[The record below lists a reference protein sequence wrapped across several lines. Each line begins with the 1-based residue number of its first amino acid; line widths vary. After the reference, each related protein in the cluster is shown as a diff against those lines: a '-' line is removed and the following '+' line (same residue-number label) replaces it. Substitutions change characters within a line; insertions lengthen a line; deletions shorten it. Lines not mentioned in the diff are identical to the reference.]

1 HRHREIRHIPRHRR
15 ARPHVQGG
23 IVNSVEDRVH
33 AAMSAAAEL
42 AAREIRAAPPLRLP
56 SEPAAGARRGHAP
69 RRWIRWA
76 APLAAAAVV
85 PALARASGQHK
96 DSQTARGV
104 PPTPAAPAGPHG
116 VPRYYVA
123 LKQFA
128 GKAGNVTE
136 QNGIVV
142 GDSLTGKT
150 LATFAPPARTTF

>member
-1 HRHREIRHIPRHRR
+1 
-15 ARPHVQGG
+15 
-23 IVNSVEDRVH
+23 
-33 AAMSAAAEL
+33 MSAAADL

-56 SEPAAGARRGHAP
+56 SEPAAGAGRGHRP

-76 APLAAAAVV
+76 APLAAAVV
-85 PALARASGQHK
+85 VVALAIALVLIK
-96 DSQTARGV
+96 DIQNGSAV
-104 PPTPAAPAGPHG
+104 PSSTAAPAGPHG

-142 GDSLTGKT
+142 GDSLTG
-150 LATFAPPARTTF
+150 